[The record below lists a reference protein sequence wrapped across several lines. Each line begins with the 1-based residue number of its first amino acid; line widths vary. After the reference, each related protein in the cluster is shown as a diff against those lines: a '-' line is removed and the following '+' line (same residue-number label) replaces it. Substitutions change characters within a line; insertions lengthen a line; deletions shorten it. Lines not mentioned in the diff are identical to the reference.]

1 MKRRKRMLEE
11 LDQGIR
17 DHIARETHDDID
29 RGMPPEDA
37 ALRVTGWAMS
47 SLSVELSDK
56 SAAGGLGELE
66 RTKSY
71 LRLAMH
77 EREICLRDV
86 ARHDLPVFSFQEHF
100 TGPRDKRAVRVAVS

>member
-37 ALRVTGWAMS
+37 ALRVTGWATGAACESNLRARGGIVLRIGLWQSLAIRTDQRLLMRGC
-47 SLSVELSDK
+47 LSVLNGTVPTECHCYRI
-56 SAAGGLGELE
+56 
-66 RTKSY
+66 RT
-71 LRLAMH
+71 RCA
-77 EREICLRDV
+77 
-86 ARHDLPVFSFQEHF
+86 FQMNKF
-100 TGPRDKRAVRVAVS
+100 A

>member
-17 DHIARETHDDID
+17 DHIAR
-29 RGMPPEDA
+29 MPPEDA